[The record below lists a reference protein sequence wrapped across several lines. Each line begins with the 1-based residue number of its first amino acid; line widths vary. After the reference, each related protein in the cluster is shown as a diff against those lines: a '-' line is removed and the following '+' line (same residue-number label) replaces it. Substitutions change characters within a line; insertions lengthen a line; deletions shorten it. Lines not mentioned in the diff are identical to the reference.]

1 MKTQLLRKVVIALT
15 RDADGYPP
23 VEWEEM
29 WAENVDGHLYRIESI
44 PFYAPLLSYQDIV
57 YVREEGADLVIESVA
72 EYGGHSTIR
81 IVCYTDALVSPIR
94 EGLKEIGC
102 MSELSNVSNFFSVD
116 VPPNVSLD
124 RVFNFLAAFSSDIDV
139 DESALQH
146 DK

>member
-72 EYGGHSTIR
+72 EYGGRT
-81 IVCYTDALVSPIR
+81 C
-94 EGLKEIGC
+94 E
-102 MSELSNVSNFFSVD
+102 SN
-116 VPPNVSLD
+116 
-124 RVFNFLAAFSSDIDV
+124 
-139 DESALQH
+139 
-146 DK
+146 